1 MAAMMSPKRKDTL
14 MLNYGSINCES
25 TEKSVYDSVAGFA
38 ADLDEI
44 AREGARRML
53 ISVLEVEVEDFLG
66 RKRYERQAGS
76 VGYRNGYGKRRKVAI
91 GSGTMKIRAPRVR
104 ESCRPF
110 KSQVL
115 KSYQRQSDNLK
126 AMIPELYL
134 HGLATG
140 DFELALRGF
149 LGDGA
154 SLSASSVVRLKE
166 QWEGEYESWRKRSL
180 SEGQYVYLWCD
191 GIYPKAG
198 LVGDNTALLVVLGVN
213 KNGHK
218 EPLAILEGYREST
231 ESWKSVLHDLKERG
245 LNDPRLFV
253 GDGALGL
260 WAAIREV
267 YPKASEQRCWV
278 HKMRNV
284 KTHFPKRLHDE
295 VKGYLREMYYAAAKE
310 NTLDLMDQ
318 FADRYRKNYP
328 RAVECLLKDKDP
340 LLTYFNYPRPHW
352 VSLKTTNPIESI
364 FASVKLRTNVAK
376 RIRSPRSALFLIF
389 KIIQNAQKRWRRI
402 NAPELVEKVIRGA
415 IFENGVEVK
424 LENNKNKKINRK
436 VAA

>member
-1 MAAMMSPKRKDTL
+1 MSGYAR
-14 MLNYGSINCES
+14 NEFES
-25 TEKSVYDSVAGFA
+25 TETFGKS
-38 ADLDEI
+38 LDEI

-53 ISVLEVEVEDFLG
+53 MSVLDAEVEEFLG
-66 RKRYERQAGS
+66 RKRYERQSGS
-76 VGYRNGYGKRRKVAI
+76 VGYRNGYGKNRKIAI
-91 GSGTMKIRAPRVR
+91 GSGTVKLRAPRVR
-104 ESCRPF
+104 ESRQPF

-149 LGDGA
+149 LGDSA
-154 SLSASSVVRLKE
+154 SLSASSVVRLKGQCE
-166 QWEGEYESWRKRSL
+166 DEYESWRKRSL
-180 SEGQYVYLWCD
+180 GESQYVYLWCD

-198 LVGDNTALLVVLGVN
+198 LVGDKTAMLVVLGLN
-213 KNGHK
+213 KDGHK

-245 LNDPRLFV
+245 LDNPRLFI

-284 KTHFPKRLHDE
+284 KTHFPKRLHDV
-295 VKGYLREMYYAAAKE
+295 VKGYLREMYYAATKE
-310 NTLDLMDQ
+310 KALNLMDQ

-328 RAVECLLKDKDP
+328 RAVECLLKDKDS

-352 VSLKTTNPIESI
+352 VSIKTTNPIEST
-364 FASVKLRTNVAK
+364 FASVKLRTNAAK

-389 KIIQNAQKRWRRI
+389 KLIDNAQKRWRRI
-402 NAPELVEKVIRGA
+402 NAPELVEKVIRGVK
-415 IFENGVEVK
+415 FENGEEVK
-424 LENNKNKKINRK
+424 TKDKRTKSINRK

>member
-1 MAAMMSPKRKDTL
+1 MAAMMSPQRKDTL
-14 MLNYGSINCES
+14 MSSYGSINCES
-25 TEKSVYDSVAGFA
+25 TEKSVYDSAAGFA
-38 ADLDEI
+38 SDLDEI

-53 ISVLEVEVEDFLG
+53 ISVLEAEVEDFLG
-66 RKRYERQAGS
+66 RKRYERQAGL
-76 VGYRNGYGKRRKVAI
+76 VGYRNGYGKKRKVAV
-91 GSGTMKIRAPRVR
+91 GSGTMNIRAPRVR
-104 ESCRPF
+104 ESRPPF
-110 KSQVL
+110 KSHVL
-115 KSYQRQSDNLK
+115 KSYQRQSGHLK

-154 SLSASSVVRLKE
+154 SLSASSVSRLKE
-166 QWEGEYESWRKRSL
+166 QWETEYERWRKRSL
-180 SEGQYVYLWCD
+180 KDNDYVYLWCD

-198 LVGDNTALLVVLGVN
+198 LVGDKTALLVILGVN
-213 KNGHK
+213 KDGCK

-245 LNDPRLFV
+245 LDNPRLFI

-260 WAAIREV
+260 WASIREV
-267 YPKASEQRCWV
+267 YPKADEQRCWV

-295 VKGYLREMYYAAAKE
+295 VKGYLREMYYAATKE

-318 FADRYRKNYP
+318 FAERFGKSYP
-328 RAVECLLKDKDP
+328 RAVECLLKDKDS

-364 FASVKLRTNVAK
+364 FAPVKLRTNAAK
-376 RIRSPRSALFLIF
+376 RIRSH
-389 KIIQNAQKRWRRI
+389 AQHCS
-402 NAPELVEKVIRGA
+402 
-415 IFENGVEVK
+415 
-424 LENNKNKKINRK
+424 
-436 VAA
+436 

>member
-1 MAAMMSPKRKDTL
+1 MSDYEEKL
-14 MLNYGSINCES
+14 FES
-25 TEKSVYDSVAGFA
+25 TENFGKS
-38 ADLDEI
+38 LDEV
-44 AREGARRML
+44 ALEGARRML
-53 ISVLEVEVEDFLG
+53 LSVLEAEVEGFLG
-66 RKRYERQAGS
+66 RRRYERQSGS
-76 VGYRNGYGKRRKVAI
+76 VGYRNGYGKNRKVAV
-91 GSGTMKIRAPRVR
+91 GSGTMDIRAPRVR
-104 ESCRPF
+104 ESRQPF
-110 KSQVL
+110 QSQVL
-115 KSYQRQSDNLK
+115 KSYQRQSGHLK

-154 SLSASSVVRLKE
+154 SLSASSVSRLKE
-166 QWEGEYESWRKRSL
+166 QWEAEYERWRKRSL
-180 SEGQYVYLWCD
+180 GEGHYVYLWCD

-198 LVGDNTALLVVLGVN
+198 LVGDKTALLVVLGVN
-213 KNGHK
+213 RDGHK

-245 LNDPRLFV
+245 LDNPRLFI

-267 YPKASEQRCWV
+267 YPQASEQRCWV
-278 HKMRNV
+278 HKMRNI

-295 VKGYLREMYYAAAKE
+295 VKGYLREVYYAATNKNALE
-310 NTLDLMDQ
+310 LMDQ

-328 RAVECLLKDKDP
+328 RAVGCLLKDKDS

-352 VSLKTTNPIESI
+352 VSIKTTNPIESI
-364 FASVKLRTNVAK
+364 FAPVKLRTNAAK

-389 KIIQNAQKRWRRI
+389 KIIQNAQKRWRKI
-402 NAPELVEKVIRGA
+402 NAPELIEKVIQGVK
-415 IFENGVEVK
+415 FEDGKEVTT
-424 LENNKNKKINRK
+424 EPKKTRK
-436 VAA
+436 AAA